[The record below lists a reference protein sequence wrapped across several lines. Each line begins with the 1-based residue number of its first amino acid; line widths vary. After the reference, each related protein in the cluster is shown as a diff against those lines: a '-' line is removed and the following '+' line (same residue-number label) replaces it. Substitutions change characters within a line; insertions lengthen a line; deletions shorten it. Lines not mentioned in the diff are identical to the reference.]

1 MRQEDLRHEDLRHSQ
16 RAGFSRR
23 TLLQFGSVAG
33 LSFATSA
40 LSRSASG
47 QTAASPLKIGIIG
60 SGHIGSTI
68 GSLWVKA
75 GHPVMLSSRHP
86 EELAPLVQE
95 LGALAKSGSVA
106 DAITFGDV
114 VFIAVPYGAYPQ
126 IGKDYGKL
134 LAGKV
139 VLDAGNAVARRDGD
153 ITNEVN
159 EEGIGIVS
167 AKYLPGARIVRAFN
181 SMGYKF
187 FASEANRTGER
198 MAIPLAGDDKEAL
211 ATASTL
217 VHDAGFDPVVVGPL
231 ARAKDFAQGGPLYGQ
246 QLTAQE
252 FNKRLEAMK

>member
-1 MRQEDLRHEDLRHSQ
+1 MPHFQG
-16 RAGFSRR
+16 ACFSRR
-23 TLLQFGSVAG
+23 KLLQFSSIAG
-33 LSFATSA
+33 LGIAASA
-40 LSRSASG
+40 LSGRAFG
-47 QTAASPLKIGIIG
+47 QAAAPPLKIGIIG

-75 GHPVMLSSRHP
+75 GHPVMFSSRHP

-95 LGALAKSGSVA
+95 LGALAKNGPVG
-106 DAITFGDV
+106 DAIAFGDV

-126 IGKDYGKL
+126 IGKDYGSL
-134 LAGKV
+134 MSGKV
-139 VLDAGNAVARRDGD
+139 VLDAGNATARRDGD
-153 ITNEVN
+153 DITNETK

-187 FASEANRTGER
+187 FVSEANRSGER

-211 ATASTL
+211 ATASKL
-217 VHDAGFDPVVVGPL
+217 VLDAGFDPVVVGSL

-252 FNKRLEAMK
+252 FRKRVEALK